1 MTEHPQVV
9 IGEDGTTADERI
21 APLVALVRRHGL
33 ATHGSCQG
41 GLEEDADGGEST
53 TFSPAYLVFHTAP
66 DALEFLLQTAHAMD
80 YQIGDQVALVVHRPL
95 SGDSPGAKV
104 IWHPDLTPQLY
115 ASWAAR

>member
-21 APLVALVRRHGL
+21 APLVVLARRHGL
-33 ATHGSCQG
+33 NTHGSCQG
-41 GLEEDADGGEST
+41 GGEGDYAL
-53 TFSPAYLVFHTAP
+53 AYLVFYTAP

-115 ASWAAR
+115 AAWAAR